1 LRCAHYT
8 FFYIKQVYSGDVGD
22 LFDIAE
28 ARAALQRR
36 REELIAECK
45 ACHQI
50 QGKFDLINAHLNT
63 AHAIYAREGETDD
76 VGSSFQD
83 IIETTDYLD
92 ELDTGAYTSDED
104 ELSVSGSVSGSY
116 RDPLSNRERDDDSN
130 FSSLNLDDNSS
141 TSSSLQYTTG
151 SKSSSKSGGGRRAA
165 TAAAAAPSR
174 RQQRQQDF
182 LDSDDDDFI
191 VNSMSFPEL
200 DDFDAFSFEEANQ
213 QAQQQ
218 QQQLHQQ
225 RQARQ
230 QPATATTTSATAAAA
245 AKPAVRRSAKAVP

>member
-1 LRCAHYT
+1 
-8 FFYIKQVYSGDVGD
+8 VYSGDVGD

-63 AHAIYAREGETDD
+63 AHAIYAREGDSDD
-76 VGSSFQD
+76 AANSFQD
-83 IIETTDYLD
+83 IIETSTDYLD
-92 ELDTGAYTSDED
+92 ELDTGAFTSDED
-104 ELSVSGSVSGSY
+104 EISVGSY
-116 RDPLSNRERDDDSN
+116 RDPLSNRGRNDDDSN
-130 FSSLNLDDNSS
+130 YNSLNLDDNSS
-141 TSSSLQYTTG
+141 AASALQYSG
-151 SKSSSKSGGGRRAA
+151 SSSSSKGGRRAA
-165 TAAAAAPSR
+165 AAAAASR
-174 RQQRQQDF
+174 RQHQQDSY

-200 DDFDAFSFEEANQ
+200 DDFDAFSFEEAAQ

-230 QPATATTTSATAAAA
+230 QPATATASAAASASAAAA

>member
-1 LRCAHYT
+1 
-8 FFYIKQVYSGDVGD
+8 VYSGDVGD

-63 AHAIYAREGETDD
+63 AHAIYAREGEADD

-92 ELDTGAYTSDED
+92 ELDTGTFTSDDD

-141 TSSSLQYTTG
+141 AAASLKYSTG
-151 SKSSSKSGGGRRAA
+151 SKSNSKGGGRRA
-165 TAAAAAPSR
+165 TAAAAPAR
-174 RQQRQQDF
+174 RQHQQDF

-218 QQQLHQQ
+218 QQQMHQQ

-230 QPATATTTSATAAAA
+230 QPATATATAAAT
-245 AKPAVRRSAKAVP
+245 AKPAARRSAKAVP